1 MALIN
6 LSNAYLGFGDH
17 PLLDHTELHIEQ
29 GERVCLVGRNGA
41 GKSTLMKVLA
51 GEVQLDDG
59 KLIFEK
65 DIVVTRLEQDP
76 PRHIEDTVFDYV
88 AEGIAHLAD
97 LLKQYHHI
105 SQQMLTDYSD
115 TLMSQLSQ
123 VQAQL
128 EHANGWQ
135 FENRIQD
142 TLKLLELDPEK
153 RLCELSGGWVR
164 RAALARALVADPDVL
179 LLDEPTNHLDVD
191 TIAWLENLLLEFKGS
206 IIFIS
211 HDRAFIRK
219 MATRIVDLDRGKLV
233 SYPSNY
239 DVYLETKA
247 EDLRVEALQNELFDK
262 KLAQEEVWIRQGIK
276 ARRTRN
282 EGRVRALK
290 ALREERK
297 ARREVQGT
305 VKIQLD
311 QTARSGKIVFEVE
324 NASYEVAGKTLLKN
338 FSTTILRGDKI
349 AFIGANGIGKTT
361 LIKLLLGEIQPTA
374 GTVRCGTKL
383 EVAYFD
389 QYRAELDPEKTVM
402 DNVADGKQDI
412 EVNGV
417 KRHVLGYLQDF
428 LFPPKRAMTP
438 VKALSGG
445 ERNRLLLAKLL
456 LKPNNLLILDEPTND
471 LDVETLELLEEMLAD
486 YQGTLIIV
494 SHDRQFIDNTATEC
508 YIFEGEG
515 VVNKYIGGYHD
526 AKQQQENYFASK
538 APYRP
543 SDTSPRK
550 QGEGSG
556 ALQKNV
562 EKAPLVES
570 ENAPLR
576 PADTSS
582 RKQGEGKKVK
592 LSYKEQRELEA
603 LPEKME
609 QLEAEIE
616 ALQAEVNS
624 ADFFAKDPSY
634 TQTQL
639 QKLADTEMALEQA
652 FERWEELENI
662 KNGIC

>member
-1 MALIN
+1 MQKIWEKRPLAYLKRAIRKMALLN

-17 PLLDHTELHIEQ
+17 PLLDHTELHIEPN
-29 GERVCLVGRNGA
+29 ERVCLVGRNGA

-51 GEVQLDDG
+51 EEIQLDDG
-59 KLIFEK
+59 KLTLEK

-76 PRHIEDTVFDYV
+76 PRHVQESVFDYV
-88 AEGIAHLAD
+88 AEGIAHLSD

-105 SQQMLTDYSD
+105 SQQMQTDYSD
-115 TLMSQLSQ
+115 ELLTKLSHI
-123 VQAQL
+123 QAQL
-128 EHANGWQ
+128 EHNNGWQ

-142 TLKLLELDPEK
+142 TLKLLELDPDK
-153 RLCELSGGWVR
+153 KLCELSGGWVR
-164 RAALARALVADPDVL
+164 RAALARALVADPDIL
-179 LLDEPTNHLDVD
+179 LLDEPTNHLDVEAI
-191 TIAWLENLLLEFKGS
+191 TWLEDLLLNFKGS

-211 HDRAFIRK
+211 HDRSFIRK

-239 DVYLETKA
+239 DLYLETKA
-247 EDLRVEALQNELFDK
+247 EDLRVEELQNALFDK

-290 ALREERK
+290 KLREERRN
-297 ARREVQGT
+297 RREVQGSA
-305 VKIQLD
+305 KIQID
-311 QTARSGKIVFEVE
+311 QSTRSGKIVFDIE

-338 FSTTILRGDKI
+338 FSATIQRGDKI
-349 AFIGANGIGKTT
+349 ALVGANGCGKTT
-361 LIKLLLGEIQPTA
+361 FIKLLLGELQPTS
-374 GTVRCGTKL
+374 GTIHCGTKL

-389 QYRAELDPEKTVM
+389 QYRAELDLEKTVM

-471 LDVETLELLEEMLAD
+471 LDVETLELLEELLTD

-494 SHDRQFIDNTATEC
+494 SHDRQFIDNTVEEC
-508 YIFEGEG
+508 FFFEGDG
-515 VVNKYIGGYHD
+515 VVNKYIGGYFD
-526 AKQQQENYFASK
+526 AKQQQIQYHASLAAHSQNVKKNEPLAIEPVK
-538 APYRP
+538 A
-543 SDTSPRK
+543 
-550 QGEGSG
+550 
-556 ALQKNV
+556 
-562 EKAPLVES
+562 EKPKAE
-570 ENAPLR
+570 
-576 PADTSS
+576 
-582 RKQGEGKKVK
+582 QKKVK

-603 LPEKME
+603 LPAQME
-609 QLEAEIE
+609 ALEAEME
-616 ALQAEVNS
+616 ALQTEVNS
-624 ADFFAKDPSY
+624 ADFFSKEASY
-634 TQTQL
+634 TQAQL
-639 QKLADTEMALEQA
+639 QKLAEAEMALEQA
-652 FERWEELENI
+652 FERWEQLENI
-662 KNGIC
+662 KNGNL

>member
-1 MALIN
+1 MALLN

-17 PLLDHTELHIEQ
+17 PLLDHTELHIEPN
-29 GERVCLVGRNGA
+29 ERVCLVGRNGA

-51 GEVQLDDG
+51 GEIQLDDG

-65 DIVVTRLEQDP
+65 DIVVTRLEQAP
-76 PRHIEDTVFDYV
+76 PRHIQETVFDYV
-88 AEGIAHLAD
+88 AEGIAHLSE

-115 TLMSQLSQ
+115 ELMAKLSA

-128 EHANGWQ
+128 EHNNGWQ

-164 RAALARALVADPDVL
+164 RAALARALVADPDIL
-179 LLDEPTNHLDVD
+179 LLDEPTNHLDVEAI
-191 TIAWLENLLLEFKGS
+191 TWLEELLLNFKGS

-211 HDRAFIRK
+211 HDRSFIRK
-219 MATRIVDLDRGKLV
+219 IATRIVDLDRGKLV

-239 DVYLETKA
+239 DKYLEEKA

-290 ALREERK
+290 ALREERRN
-297 ARREVQGT
+297 RREVQGT
-305 VKIQLD
+305 AKIQID
-311 QTARSGKIVFEVE
+311 NTARSGKIVFEVE
-324 NASYEVAGKTLLKN
+324 NASYEIEGKTLLKN
-338 FSTTILRGDKI
+338 FTATIQRGDKI
-349 AFIGANGIGKTT
+349 ALVGANGCGKTT
-361 LIKLLLGEIQPTA
+361 FIKLLLGELQPTS
-374 GTVRCGTKL
+374 GSIRCGTKL

-389 QYRAELDPEKTVM
+389 QYRAELDLEKTVM
-402 DNVADGKQDI
+402 DNVADGKQDV

-486 YQGTLIIV
+486 YQGTLLIV
-494 SHDRQFIDNTATEC
+494 SHDRQFIDNTVEEC
-508 YIFEGEG
+508 YFFEGDG
-515 VVNKYIGGYHD
+515 VLNKYIGGYFD
-526 AKQQQENYFASK
+526 AKQQQENYHATLASNSQK
-538 APYRP
+538 IEK
-543 SDTSPRK
+543 K
-550 QGEGSG
+550 Q
-556 ALQKNV
+556 
-562 EKAPLVES
+562 PLVE
-570 ENAPLR
+570 EQPNQEKPKAE
-576 PADTSS
+576 A
-582 RKQGEGKKVK
+582 KKVK
-592 LSYKEQRELEA
+592 LSYKDQRELEE
-603 LPEKME
+603 LPAKME
-609 QLEAEIE
+609 ALEAEIE

-624 ADFFAKDPSY
+624 ADFFTKDQAY
-634 TQTQL
+634 TNEKL
-639 QKLADTEMALEQA
+639 QKLADTEAALEEA

-662 KNGIC
+662 KNGNI

>member
-1 MALIN
+1 MALLN

-17 PLLDHTELHIEQ
+17 PLLDHTELHIEPN
-29 GERVCLVGRNGA
+29 ERVCLVGRNGA

-51 GEVQLDDG
+51 GEIQLDDG

-76 PRHIEDTVFDYV
+76 PRHIQETVFDYV
-88 AEGIAHLAD
+88 AEGIANLSD

-115 TLMSQLSQ
+115 ELLVKLSA

-128 EHANGWQ
+128 EHNNGWQ

-164 RAALARALVADPDVL
+164 RAALARALVADPDIL
-179 LLDEPTNHLDVD
+179 LLDEPTNHLDVEAI
-191 TIAWLENLLLEFKGS
+191 TWLENLLLDFKGS

-211 HDRAFIRK
+211 HDRSFIRK

-239 DVYLETKA
+239 DKYLEEKA

-290 ALREERK
+290 ALREERRN
-297 ARREVQGT
+297 RREVQGSA
-305 VKIQLD
+305 KIQID
-311 QTARSGKIVFEVE
+311 NTARSGKIVFELE
-324 NASYEVAGKTLLKN
+324 NAGYEIEGKTLLKN
-338 FSTTILRGDKI
+338 FTATIQRGDKI
-349 AFIGANGIGKTT
+349 ALVGPNGCGKTT
-361 LIKLLLGEIQPTA
+361 FIKLLLGELQPTS
-374 GTVRCGTKL
+374 GSIRCGTKL

-389 QYRAELDPEKTVM
+389 QYRAELDLEKTVM
-402 DNVADGKQDI
+402 DNVADGKQDV

-471 LDVETLELLEEMLAD
+471 LDVETLELLEDMLAD
-486 YQGTLIIV
+486 YQGTLLIV
-494 SHDRQFIDNTATEC
+494 SHDRQFIDNTVEEC
-508 YIFEGEG
+508 YFFEGNG
-515 VVNKYIGGYHD
+515 VLNKYIGGYFD
-526 AKQQQENYFASK
+526 AKQQQENYHATLVANS
-538 APYRP
+538 
-543 SDTSPRK
+543 
-550 QGEGSG
+550 
-556 ALQKNV
+556 QKN
-562 EKAPLVES
+562 EKKQTLVE
-570 ENAPLR
+570 E
-576 PADTSS
+576 T
-582 RKQGEGKKVK
+582 KQEKPKAEAKKVK
-592 LSYKEQRELEA
+592 LSYKDQRELEE
-603 LPEKME
+603 LPAKME
-609 QLEAEIE
+609 ALEAEIE

-624 ADFFAKDPSY
+624 ADFFSKDQAY
-634 TQTQL
+634 TNEKL
-639 QKLADTEMALEQA
+639 QKLADTEAALEQA
-652 FERWEELENI
+652 FERWEALENI
-662 KNGIC
+662 KNGNV